1 MNPPLESLRSLY
13 KRDTAVRAVVDA
25 LADIGTEGETE
36 VEALETEVDPE
47 ATSRN
52 DIVGALKALEKRTCG
67 KFIVGR
73 KGARSRMQWRV
84 DPGQLRAA
92 ALGEI
97 DELPVL
103 DALEVVEVADS
114 QARAVRS
121 TTPGVRALKDEDLL
135 SHAFNLRPG
144 LTVHFEL
151 PSSLTRSEA
160 ERLAKFIESLPFE

>member
-13 KRDTAVRAVVDA
+13 KRDKAVQAVVDA
-25 LADIGTEGETE
+25 LDGLGTEGETE

-47 ATSRN
+47 VITRN

-103 DALEVVEVADS
+103 DALEMIEIADS
-114 QARAVRS
+114 QARTVRS
-121 TTPGVRALKDEDLL
+121 HAPTVRAHADEDLL

-144 LTVHFEL
+144 LTVHFDL

>member
-13 KRDTAVRAVVDA
+13 KRDPAVRAVVDA
-25 LADIGTEGETE
+25 LDDLGTEGETE
-36 VEALETEVDPE
+36 VEALESEVDPE
-47 ATSRN
+47 IISRN

-97 DELPVL
+97 DELPLL
-103 DALEVVEVADS
+103 DALEVIEVADS
-114 QARAVRS
+114 QARAVR
-121 TTPGVRALKDEDLL
+121 TTPSAGPPSTDADLL

-144 LTVHFEL
+144 LTVHFDL